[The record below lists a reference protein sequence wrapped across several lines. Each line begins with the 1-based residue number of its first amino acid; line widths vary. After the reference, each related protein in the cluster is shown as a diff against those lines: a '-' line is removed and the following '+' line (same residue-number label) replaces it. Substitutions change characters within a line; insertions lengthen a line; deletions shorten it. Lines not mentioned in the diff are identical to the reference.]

1 MIGSPDIDKHI
12 RRVISPLL
20 RENGFSKVMTR
31 NNWAYRD
38 TCIWI
43 FNIRAVGN
51 YFSQVTGFPP
61 MSLTAWL
68 GVLYTFIPAQAEIKT
83 DRDGL
88 LLPQEY
94 LGHMRSALRNY
105 DHRLQVRSGLT
116 NPAEVKRDDIWWIDP
131 DGGNIGPMVDDLAAS
146 LRTTGLPWL
155 KDMTDLEQAFSVVEK
170 DHDCYAKFR
179 MAMYLSKELG
189 KEEEFRKYKR
199 LFEEEA
205 KRIGQ
210 PAE

>member
-20 RENGFSKVMTR
+20 RENGFSKVMMR

-146 LRTTGLPWL
+146 LNDRAPLVSRHDRSGTGL
-155 KDMTDLEQAFSVVEK
+155 
-170 DHDCYAKFR
+170 FR
-179 MAMYLSKELG
+179 GG
-189 KEEEFRKYKR
+189 KGPRLLCQVQDGHVSFKR
-199 LFEEEA
+199 AWQGRGIQEV
-205 KRIGQ
+205 
-210 PAE
+210 